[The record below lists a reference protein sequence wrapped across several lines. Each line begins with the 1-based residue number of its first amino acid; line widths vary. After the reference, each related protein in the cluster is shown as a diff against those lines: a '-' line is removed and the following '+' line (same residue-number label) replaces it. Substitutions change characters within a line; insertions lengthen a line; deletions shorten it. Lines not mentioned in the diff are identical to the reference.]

1 MKKLKSIEEE
11 PWPDDQVVFYSF
23 FPLFDDNLQLSVV
36 RKQTAIRLIKWL
48 METLNITQDEFLKQV
63 KEDTPKNR

>member
-11 PWPDDQVVFYSF
+11 PWPDDQVVYYSF
-23 FPLFDDNLQLSVV
+23 FPLFDDNLQLSAV

-48 METLNITQDEFLKQV
+48 MDTLNITPAEFQKQV
-63 KEDTPKNR
+63 KEDLPSE